1 MQYSAQYYGY
11 LLREFSCLGKG
22 HRLIN
27 ERTLVE
33 LSRRR
38 NSQAFGELYEK
49 HAVRVYR
56 YAWILVGNRHDAED
70 ITAQTF
76 LRAWQAIER
85 YRWLG
90 RPFSSWVLTIAH
102 NLAVDHVRNNRNG
115 DRPVEMLPAGK
126 TVHNPEAVWQL
137 RVETEG
143 VRDAI
148 MRLKPTQRE
157 VVLLRFVDDLG
168 YDEVARILDKT
179 VNAVRVIQ
187 YRALCNLR
195 RMVADV
201 QHSSRELRSHTRSG
215 NHRAQ

>member
-1 MQYSAQYYGY
+1 
-11 LLREFSCLGKG
+11 
-22 HRLIN
+22 LIN

-56 YAWILVGNRHDAED
+56 YAWALVGNRHDAED

-76 LRAWQAIER
+76 LRAWQAIGR

-115 DRPVEMLPAGK
+115 DRPAETQSTGK
-126 TVHNPEAVWQL
+126 TVHNPEAICQI
-137 RVETEG
+137 RVETE
-143 VRDAI
+143 RLTDAI
-148 MRLKPTQRE
+148 MRLRPTERE
-157 VVLLRFVDDLG
+157 VVVLRFVDDLS
-168 YDEVARILDKT
+168 YDEVARMLGKT

-201 QHSSRELRSHTRSG
+201 HHPSGQSRSQMRSG
-215 NHRAQ
+215 NQRVQ